1 MQRAAHLRVRS
12 GAPVRIGAPAADW
25 RNDQA
30 ATLRR
35 LFARRPARVLPLLVP
50 EGGATSRAAWVAKLA
65 QGFAG
70 HGERTLLV
78 DAARLHVAA
87 ALGLRARFD
96 LAHVFAGECAPAA
109 AVLDAGRGLTVLPAA
124 RALAQGRGAAALCA
138 QIGRLDLSQ
147 VDLVL
152 LVLPLNQAHETP
164 GDALVPVLP
173 DAPDLA
179 GVATALRCALDT
191 RRRSHGASFAQQPST
206 GRFRLLFLGMDE
218 PAATTL
224 AQGLIRKLAMTQ
236 DSMVQSAG
244 SARVAR
250 DLVQVVRAAS
260 GWTLA
265 TLPQRPQE

>member
-1 MQRAAHLRVRS
+1 MQRAAYLTARS
-12 GAPVRIGAPAADW
+12 VAPVRIGPAAADGCE
-25 RNDQA
+25 DQA

-50 EGGATSRAAWVAKLA
+50 EGGASSRAGWVAKLA
-65 QGFAG
+65 QGFVG
-70 HGERTLLV
+70 HGERTLV
-78 DAARLHVAA
+78 IDAARLHVAA

-124 RALAQGRGAAALCA
+124 RALAEGRGVASLWA
-138 QIGRLDLSQ
+138 QIGRLNLSQ

-152 LVLPLNQAHETP
+152 LVLPLNLAHEMP

-173 DAPDLA
+173 DAPELA
-179 GVATALRCALDT
+179 GVVAGLRRALDT
-191 RRRSHGASFAQQPST
+191 RDRRHGGSTAQHPST
-206 GRFRLLFLGMDE
+206 GRFRLLFLGMAE